1 MALRPQDPLP
11 DWITHVLTVNG
22 RRAIP
27 CPRGSNI
34 PVFENRRADKGEIS
48 AEALKTEGRELV
60 SMKDV
65 NVKYRERHV
74 SI

>member
-22 RRAIP
+22 QRVIP
-27 CPRGSNI
+27 CSRGSGI
-34 PVFENRRADKGEIS
+34 PVFETRRTDKGEIS
-48 AEALKTEGRELV
+48 AEALNTEGRELV

-65 NVKYRERHV
+65 NVKYHERYV

>member
-22 RRAIP
+22 RRVIP

-34 PVFENRRADKGEIS
+34 PVFESRRTDKGEIS
-48 AEALKTEGRELV
+48 AEALNTEGRELV

-65 NVKYRERHV
+65 NVKYHERHV

>member
-22 RRAIP
+22 RRVIP
-27 CPRGSNI
+27 CPRGTNI
-34 PVFENRRADKGEIS
+34 PAFENRRIDKGEIS
-48 AEALKTEGRELV
+48 AEALNTEGRELV

-65 NVKYRERHV
+65 NVKYHERHV